1 MEGILILATIA
12 QKWKL
17 RYVGSSPPDIEP
29 RITLRP
35 AGSLSMRIEKR

>member
-17 RYVGSSPPDIEP
+17 RYPGSTPPAIEP

-35 AGSLSMRIEKR
+35 RGSVSMLIEKR

>member
-17 RYVGSSPPDIEP
+17 RYLGSAPPEVEP
-29 RITLRP
+29 KITLRP
-35 AGSLSMRIEKR
+35 RGSLSMRIEKR